1 MDMAMIRYGVR
12 WRRTLLPSG
21 ERSRAAMGAFETLFA
36 LSDAL
41 NAQDWD
47 EVARELTD
55 DFVCSGATPQPVG
68 KQEFIA
74 GQQQLAAAAPDWR
87 VMQEYAHVE
96 GNTVQV
102 TSHITGTHTHTL
114 ALPGLPAVPATGRHF
129 ETWDTS
135 MATLRGDQLAR
146 LTVVLDTPGV
156 LEQLGVPLPPR

>member
-1 MDMAMIRYGVR
+1 MGHLPNELLCHCLKTETSRRNYSSTLPGFVFAPRVQFDAGASYSLQVGQEQAAKRGTWGRMDMAMIRYGVR

-55 DFVCSGATPQPVG
+55 DFVCSGAPPPPVG
-68 KQEFIA
+68 NQKFIA

-87 VMQEYAHVE
+87 VMQE
-96 GNTVQV
+96 
-102 TSHITGTHTHTL
+102 S
-114 ALPGLPAVPATGRHF
+114 
-129 ETWDTS
+129 
-135 MATLRGDQLAR
+135 
-146 LTVVLDTPGV
+146 
-156 LEQLGVPLPPR
+156 